1 MKPEYIIDALSNI
14 DEEMI
19 LEADKIRHM
28 PAKRKIRWQYYFAPV
43 ALVSCLV
50 LFIQSQ
56 HLLSKNQYADT
67 STTAAHEVEC
77 EEAPAEAEIIS
88 VYPILP
94 YETDTVLTAVTNDY
108 DVDSIATE
116 DTVTESAGSLN
127 YDAKDAFAVT
137 VSEEEALAELNL
149 NEEPADIHL
158 EYLENNGY
166 TIPYYIIS
174 VKISENKYMVYSVP
188 AVEVNYLEEQ

>member
-19 LEADKIRHM
+19 LEADKVRHM
-28 PAKRKIRWQYYFAPV
+28 PAKRKIRWQYYLTPV

-50 LFIQSQ
+50 LFIHSQ
-56 HLLSKNQYADT
+56 NLLSKNQYSN
-67 STTAAHEVEC
+67 STPTAAQEVEC

-94 YETDTVLTAVTNDY
+94 YETDTFLSAVTNEY
-108 DVDSIATE
+108 DVDSIANE
-116 DTVTESAGSLN
+116 DAVTETTGSLN
-127 YDAKDAFAVT
+127 YDSKEAFAVT

-149 NEEPADIHL
+149 SEDPADIHL

-174 VKISENKYMVYSVP
+174 VKISENKYKVYSVP

>member
-28 PAKRKIRWQYYFAPV
+28 PVKRKIRWQYYLTPV

-50 LFIQSQ
+50 LFIHSQ
-56 HLLSKNQYADT
+56 NLFSKNQYTDT
-67 STTAAHEVEC
+67 SPTAAEEAAC

-88 VYPILP
+88 VYPIQP
-94 YETDTVLTAVTNDY
+94 YETETILTAVTNEY
-108 DVDSIATE
+108 DIDSIATE
-116 DTVTESAGSLN
+116 DAVTDTAGSFGS
-127 YDAKDAFAVT
+127 DTKDSFTVT

-149 NEEPADIHL
+149 SEEPADIHL

-174 VKISENKYMVYSVP
+174 VQISENKYMVYSVP

>member
-50 LFIQSQ
+50 LFIHSQ
-56 HLLSKNQYADT
+56 NLFPKNQYANT
-67 STTAAHEVEC
+67 ATTAELEVEC

-116 DTVTESAGSLN
+116 DAVTESTGSLN
-127 YDAKDAFAVT
+127 YDSKEAFAVT
-137 VSEEEALAELNL
+137 ISEEEALAELNL
-149 NEEPADIHL
+149 SEEPADIHL

-174 VKISENKYMVYSVP
+174 VQISENKYMVYSVP